1 MNTAEQSGAVLRR
14 SRQQIG
20 PALRALRERRGWTL
34 AQLAAE
40 SGVSRSQVWRLEQG
54 QSVPS
59 YLTLAR
65 LAKALEVEINYFTAF
80 ESTAAEL
87 DRDLSSY
94 LRRVGIPEDTWAEF
108 GRLGLEA
115 RGALLDALR
124 RLIAPQEQV
133 ISRHRAAETALAARG
148 LPEAA
153 PLVLSIIDE
162 AGLTPLEFARAWT
175 QFEEL
180 PGDRICVA
188 HRLSTVVHA
197 PGLDRFKILRLLY
210 GVEFSDPRLLRWWT
224 SAAQSALFATLQE
237 HESRTIYPLASIE
250 RYLTTGEW
258 GMRFAFS
265 RKIVRAHVQAT
276 IDLLQ
281 QNPRFR
287 IGLVDEMPP
296 LGFFVKGT
304 DGALV
309 YPLTDADPQ
318 EAGSNRVAL
327 RFSSAEVVTRL
338 RDYFESLWDTI
349 PPERKDSEAVIAWL
363 KSRLG

>member
-54 QSVPS
+54 QNVPS

-65 LAKALEVEINYFTAF
+65 LAKALEVEINYFTSF
-80 ESTAAEL
+80 ESTATEL

-124 RLIAPQEQV
+124 RLTEPQEQV
-133 ISRHRAAETALAARG
+133 ASRQRAAEAALAMRG

-153 PLVLSIIDE
+153 PEVLSTIDE
-162 AGLTPLEFARAWT
+162 VGLTPLEFARTWT

-188 HRLSTVVHA
+188 HRLSTVTGA
-197 PGLDRFKILRLLY
+197 PGLDHFRVFRLLY
-210 GVEFSDPRLLRWWT
+210 GVEFPDPRLLRWWASST
-224 SAAQSALFATLQE
+224 QSAIFATLQE
-237 HESRTIYPLASIE
+237 HESRTIYPLASLE

-265 RKIVRAHVQAT
+265 PKTVRAHVQAT

-281 QNPRFR
+281 SNPRFR

-304 DGALV
+304 DGALI
-309 YPLTDADPQ
+309 YPLADSDPQ
-318 EAGSNRVAL
+318 EASSNRVAL
-327 RFSSAEVVTRL
+327 RFTSPEVVTRV
-338 RDYFESLWDTI
+338 RDYFESLWDAI